1 MKQTERNF
9 RLDISLFITF
19 LSTVLTGFI
28 LWLIIPHQSDAVFL
42 GFNRPFWLTAHIFT
56 GLAGLAGTV
65 IHIIWHREWLKALR
79 RRPLA
84 SLSSKL
90 RANRVTDRL
99 VWIFFLATTLFCI
112 LDWIIPAFENRVS
125 IFGRLHVAFGIA
137 WLIGI
142 TVHLALH
149 RRWITSASRRCIHL
163 KNRERGITGP
173 NGVNSLSISNR

>member
-9 RLDISLFITF
+9 WLDISLFITF
-19 LSTVLTGFI
+19 LSTVFTGFI
-28 LWLIIPHQSDAVFL
+28 LWLLIPHQSDAVFL

-79 RRPLA
+79 RRPIA
-84 SLSSKL
+84 FLSSKL

-99 VWIFFLATTLFCI
+99 VWIFFLATILFCV
-112 LDWIIPAFENRVS
+112 LDWIIPAFENKVS
-125 IFGRLHVAFGIA
+125 IFGRLHVAFGIT
-137 WLIGI
+137 WLIGT

-149 RRWITSASRRCIHL
+149 RRWITSASRRCIQL
-163 KNRERGITGP
+163 KKGEIGITGP
-173 NGVNSLSISNR
+173 NDVNSLSISNR